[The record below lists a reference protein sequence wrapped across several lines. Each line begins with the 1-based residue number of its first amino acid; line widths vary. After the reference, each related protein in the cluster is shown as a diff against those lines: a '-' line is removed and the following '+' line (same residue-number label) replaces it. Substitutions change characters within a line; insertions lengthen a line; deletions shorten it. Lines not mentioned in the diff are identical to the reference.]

1 MSEPASKAKAAFA
14 SFNRGLAW
22 FHRWTGVAL
31 CLLFVIWFASG
42 AVLSFVP
49 FPALGDH
56 DRLAGSEPIAVAS
69 VIATPA
75 AVLAAAG
82 GGDRLSLIQAGGRP
96 VYVVGRGKAGLTAV
110 DAGDGVKRPLLNAAQ
125 VGAIAGAFSSAPVK
139 AIHGP
144 LMYDQWVVHQNFDP
158 QRPFY
163 RVALADA
170 AGTDLYVSART
181 GEVVQRTRAGERA
194 WNWAGAVT
202 HWIYFTALRK
212 SFAAWDQTVWWVSL
226 VGVATAL
233 VGTWLGLYRTWK
245 RMKGRRP
252 DWSPFHGWLRWHHG
266 VGLGVAAFVLTWIF
280 SGWLSMD
287 HGRLFSRGATGPTAQ
302 ARFEGAS
309 LASALAKV
317 PITALAPLAPARR
330 ITFSVVDGQAIAA
343 GEGGPAGPQV
353 LVLGG
358 AEATPIPAVP
368 RALLTAAA
376 ARGWTLASPT
386 AHGPERRDALY
397 RLAEGLPDRALR
409 FDLVRPR
416 GAGLYIDPVTGRTL
430 ALVDDSRKTYAWVY
444 FALHTFNFPFLI
456 DRPILRRVLE
466 LIPILFGFLFSL
478 TGLVI
483 AIKRLG
489 ITFAR

>member
-1 MSEPASKAKAAFA
+1 MSEPASRSKAGFA

-22 FHRWTGVAL
+22 FHRWTGVGL
-31 CLLFVIWFASG
+31 CLLFLVWFASG

-49 FPALGDH
+49 FPALSDH
-56 DRLAGSEPIAVAS
+56 DRLSGSEPVAVGS
-69 VIATPA
+69 VLVAPA
-75 AVLAAAG
+75 AALAAAG
-82 GGDRLSLIQAGGRP
+82 GGHRLWLIQAAGRSI
-96 VYVVGRGKAGLTAV
+96 YVVGQGKSGLTAV
-110 DAGDGVKRPLLNAAQ
+110 DARTGVKRPWIDAAQ
-125 VGAIAGAFSSAPVK
+125 AARIAAGFSAAPVR
-139 AIHGP
+139 AISGP

-158 QRPFY
+158 HRPFY

-181 GEVVQRTRAGERA
+181 GEIVQRTRAGERA

-202 HWIYFTALRK
+202 HWLYFTALRK

-226 VGVATAL
+226 LGVATAV

-266 VGLGVAAFVLTWIF
+266 VGLGVAVFVLTWIF

-287 HGRLFSRGATGPTAQ
+287 HGRLFSRGATGPTAE
-302 ARFEGAS
+302 ARYEGVS
-309 LASALAKV
+309 LASALAGV
-317 PITALAPLAPARR
+317 PVSTLSPFSPAKR
-330 ITFSVVDGQAIAA
+330 ITFSVVDGRAIAA
-343 GEGGPAGPQV
+343 AEGGRAGPQV
-353 LVLGG
+353 LVLKG
-358 AEATPIPAVP
+358 ADEKLTPSVP
-368 RALLTAAA
+368 LGLLTDAAA
-376 ARGWTLASPT
+376 QAWTLATPT
-386 AHGPERRDALY
+386 AHGPERSDALY

-409 FDLVRPR
+409 FDLAQPK
-416 GAGLYIDPVTGRTL
+416 GAGLYVDPVTGRTL
-430 ALVDDSRKTYAWVY
+430 ALVDNSRKAYAWVY
-444 FALHTFNFPFLI
+444 FALHTFNFPVLI

-483 AIKRLG
+483 AIKRLR
-489 ITFAR
+489 IAFAR

>member
-1 MSEPASKAKAAFA
+1 MSEPASKAKAAFT
-14 SFNRGLAW
+14 SINRGLAW
-22 FHRWTGVAL
+22 FHRWTGVGL
-31 CLLFVIWFASG
+31 CLLFLVWFASG

-49 FPALGDH
+49 FPSLSDH
-56 DRLAGSEPIAVAS
+56 DRLAGSEPIVVAPGL
-69 VIATPA
+69 AAPA
-75 AVLAAAG
+75 AALAAAG
-82 GGDRLSLIQAGGRP
+82 GGDRLWLIQAAGRP

-110 DAGDGVKRPLLNAAQ
+110 DAHTGVKRPWLDAAQ
-125 VGAIAGAFSSAPVK
+125 AAQIADAFSSTPVK
-139 AIHGP
+139 STSGP

-158 QRPFY
+158 ERPFY
-163 RVALADA
+163 RVALADT
-170 AGTDLYVSART
+170 AGTDLYISART

-226 VGVATAL
+226 LGVATAV

-252 DWSPFHGWLRWHHG
+252 DWSPFRGWLRWHHG
-266 VGLGVAAFVLTWIF
+266 VGLGVAVFVLTWIF

-287 HGRLFSRGATGPTAQ
+287 HGRLFSRGATGPTAE
-302 ARFEGAS
+302 ARYEGVS

-317 PITALAPLAPARR
+317 PVSTLAPLAPARR
-330 ITFSVVDGQAIAA
+330 ITFSVVDGRAIAA
-343 GEGGPAGPQV
+343 AEGGLAGPQV
-353 LVLGG
+353 LVLGDG
-358 AEATPIPAVP
+358 DATPTPAVP
-368 RALLTAAA
+368 KGLVTAAA
-376 ARGWTLASPT
+376 AHGWALASAKT
-386 AHGPERRDALY
+386 HGPERSDALY

-409 FDLVRPR
+409 FDLAQPR
-416 GAGLYIDPVTGRTL
+416 GAGLYVDPVTGRTL

-483 AIKRLG
+483 AIKRLR
-489 ITFAR
+489 IAVAR

>member
-1 MSEPASKAKAAFA
+1 M
-14 SFNRGLAW
+14 G
-22 FHRWTGVAL
+22 L
-31 CLLFVIWFASG
+31 CLLFLIWFASG
-42 AVLSFVP
+42 AVLAFVP
-49 FPALGDH
+49 FPALGDR
-56 DRLAGSEPIAVAS
+56 DRLAGSEPIGVGSVLVA
-69 VIATPA
+69 PLA
-75 AVLAAAG
+75 ALAAAG
-82 GGDRLSLIQAGGRP
+82 GGDRLWLIQAAGRP

-110 DAGDGVKRPLLNAAQ
+110 DAGTGVRRPWLDAAQ
-125 VGAIAGAFSSAPVK
+125 AARIASAFSSARVK
-139 AIHGP
+139 AISGP

-158 QRPFY
+158 ERPFY
-163 RVALADA
+163 RAALADPP
-170 AGTDLYVSART
+170 GTDLYISART

-226 VGVATAL
+226 LGVATAV

-266 VGLGVAAFVLTWIF
+266 VGLGVAVFVLTWIF

-302 ARFEGAS
+302 SRYEGAS
-309 LASALAKV
+309 LASALARV
-317 PITALAPLAPARR
+317 PVSALAPLATARR
-330 ITFSVVDGQAIAA
+330 ITFSVVDGRPIVAA
-343 GEGGPAGPQV
+343 EGGPAGPQV
-353 LVLGG
+353 LALDG
-358 AEATPIPAVP
+358 ADATPTPHVP
-368 RALLTAAA
+368 MGLLAAAA
-376 ARGWTLASPT
+376 ARGWTLASVT
-386 AHGPERRDALY
+386 AHGPQRSDALY

-409 FDLVRPR
+409 FDLTAPR
-416 GAGLYIDPVTGRTL
+416 GAGLYVDPVTGRTL

-456 DRPILRRVLE
+456 ERPILRRVLE